1 MIRSAI
7 NIKVELRVCLQ
18 QSEARGNGKPAYATL
33 SGYVIGG
40 VEEWIRAAVEGAV
53 HGRHISVEKESPES
67 YPAKFSD
74 VPDTA
79 PPQSASPI
87 FYVGS
92 VKSMHSL

>member
-1 MIRSAI
+1 MQRSVDMSLEVW
-7 NIKVELRVCLQ
+7 K
-18 QSEARGNGKPAYATL
+18 
-33 SGYVIGG
+33 SGLG
-40 VEEWIRAAVEGAV
+40 AAVEGAV